1 MLMYKKINGFKFGLV
16 ASVLGVGT
24 GATLAQAGF
33 MLENSFFYDM
43 NGITSTTTDSHSRAF
58 ESLFIGSSFGK
69 GFFIGWN
76 TNYSTRSQTLGTSG
90 STLTGIEMGPK
101 IGSFIDAAG
110 NFLIAF
116 GINPLVRSTYTPVG
130 GSPETWS
137 GIGYQGE
144 LAYSSSIG
152 SHSWI
157 GIKVV
162 YDSIMFS
169 GKTNSSNLNSVIN
182 YSSPTISPSFYYS
195 LRFE

>member
-1 MLMYKKINGFKFGLV
+1 MYKKINGFKFGLV
-16 ASVLGVGT
+16 ASILGVGAGT
-24 GATLAQAGF
+24 TLAHAGF

-43 NGITSTTTDSHSRAF
+43 NGITSTSTDSQSRAF

-76 TNYSTRSQTLGTSG
+76 TNYSTRSNSIGASG
-90 STLTGIEMGPK
+90 STLTGFEMGPK

-116 GINPLVRSTYTPVG
+116 AINPLVRSTYTPKG
-130 GSPETWS
+130 GSAETWS
-137 GIGYQGE
+137 GVGYQAE
-144 LAYSSSIG
+144 IAYSTPIG
-152 SHSWI
+152 GKSWI

-162 YDSIMFS
+162 YDAIAYS
-169 GKTNSSNLNSVIN
+169 GKTDSSNLNSVIN
-182 YSSPTISPSFYYS
+182 YSSPTLSPSFYYS